1 MASILDEL
9 NKLKN
14 EFGADKGFFNAVI
27 TSLTNLNDEA
37 TKVNKS
43 LFLNRERIIEITQ
56 VLGDASPEIARLG
69 GDLKDV
75 TRAISESAESARRSV
90 IFASEDITGLFVS
103 SKLLGVEVRDLSR
116 KFGDIGL
123 QMSNV
128 AKTVEQSINYV
139 QSIGGNAGLVMNDV
153 LSSMELMNRFNFQD
167 GVMGFTRMAAQASF
181 MKVNMGDVKSLADK
195 VMDPSGAIEVASAL
209 QRLGV
214 AAGSLVDPF
223 SLMYKSINDPEGL
236 QDSIIELS
244 KNFVD
249 FNSETGKFS
258 INPAGIMQIK
268 ELSSVL
274 DMRYEDFTKMALAAS
289 DFDKR
294 LSEISF
300 DYKGNKEDL
309 LLLSNMAQ
317 FRGGEYVV
325 KIDEKEKRLRDV
337 TEQEFME
344 LKKIQEESPKTL
356 EDIARG
362 QMSLTETIASDV
374 RAIAYK
380 LVYGVTSAE
389 EMQKMAEGIRNVQ
402 SIIGTKLYET
412 MPTTKEL
419 RTTTDEGVKIVK
431 DTVKGIF
438 DSFSGD
444 MSEQQLLDLENR
456 YNTFL
461 DNTNKLFI
469 NTLERGQKNVTEGYK
484 DIGAIFRGENP
495 KIETKMPYGD
505 KTKTIEKSIKETM
518 IGGNY
523 DLNFNGEIKHK
534 VDVPIGVD
542 SKTVESIINKTMG
555 SSEFKNKIFEIM
567 DSYSDGRYL
576 PKK

>member
-69 GDLKDV
+69 GDLRDV
-75 TRAISESAESARRSV
+75 TNAISESAESARRSV

-103 SKLLGVEVRDLSR
+103 SKLLGENVRYLSR
-116 KFGDIGL
+116 TFDDIGV
-123 QMSNV
+123 QMSSV

-139 QSIGGNAGLVMNDV
+139 QSIGGNARLVMNDV

-181 MKVNMGDVKSLADK
+181 MKVNMRDVQSLADK

-249 FNSETGKFS
+249 FNSQTGKFS
-258 INPAGIMQIK
+258 INPAGVMQIK

-274 DMRYEDFTKMALAAS
+274 GMSYNDFTKMALAAS

-461 DNTNKLFI
+461 DNTNKLFV

-567 DSYSDGRYL
+567 DSYSDGRYP